1 MDSGTVSGIVT
12 GILIVTFIGITV
24 WAYSK
29 RRKPDFDEAA
39 NLPFADDDEQ
49 PNRDTS
55 ASPNGADSRKSDSR
69 KNEGDRNT

>member
-12 GILIVTFIGITV
+12 GILILVFIGITV

-39 NLPFADDDEQ
+39 NLPFADDDPQ
-49 PNRDTS
+49 QNRDTS
-55 ASPNGADSRKSDSR
+55 ASPDGADSRKSDSC
-69 KNEGDRNT
+69 KSKGDRNT

>member
-1 MDSGTVSGIVT
+1 MDTGTVRGIIV
-12 GILIVTFIGITV
+12 IVLIIAFATLTL

-39 NLPFADDDEQ
+39 NLPFADEDEDNL

-55 ASPNGADSRKSDSR
+55 ASQEAASRHDKG
-69 KNEGDRNT
+69 ERNT

>member
-1 MDSGTVSGIVT
+1 MIV
-12 GILIVTFIGITV
+12 VFIGITV

-39 NLPFADDDEQ
+39 NLPFADDDQQ

-55 ASPNGADSRKSDSR
+55 ASPDGADSRKNESCKR
-69 KNEGDRNT
+69 KGDRNT

>member
-1 MDSGTVSGIVT
+1 MDTGTIRGIV
-12 GILIVTFIGITV
+12 IIVLIIAFAALTF

-39 NLPFADDDEQ
+39 NLPFADEDEDSL

-55 ASPNGADSRKSDSR
+55 ASREGASRHDKG
-69 KNEGDRNT
+69 ERNT

>member
-39 NLPFADDDEQ
+39 NLPFSDDDET
-49 PNRDTS
+49 PNHDTS
-55 ASPNGADSRKSDSR
+55 ASPNGVDSR
-69 KNEGDRNT
+69 KNDSCKSKGDRNT